1 MVIGLDKARTK
12 ADIEDWLDMYADK
25 DQQMGQ
31 KLLENFILEKS
42 GKKPKIYGPNS
53 RGYYYACK
61 PYNSYQKVF
70 AKTRIELLKKLTLY
84 YSDEREIKKGPL
96 TFAEMWNEWMD
107 YRRLCMATPTERGLS
122 PLTITK
128 QETDYNRF
136 FAGSELEKMKLPD
149 ITTAVLNDTFLR
161 IIIAKKIQK
170 RAFTNI
176 LGYINDMFERA
187 IDSGYINNNPC
198 ARVNRK
204 LLRLKC
210 AEPPLKDDEDRIL
223 TTEQYNALM
232 TEILKQEQKHPKN
245 MCNYAIE
252 LAMYTGLRVGELAA
266 LRRGDIRSGFL
277 HVEYSEHEIRQRGKR
292 TEYYIAEPKNHRH
305 RAIPLT
311 AKMEQV
317 IAKIDAVSSPSADDF
332 LFRDLQTGEKKTPHA
347 IARATTRRGE
357 WAGIEKVSI
366 HRIRRTVASNL
377 IINGVP
383 PLVVSDWL
391 GHEPEVDARH
401 YQYNTLTLAEQRRLL
416 EDTET
421 KIIPF
426 REAV

>member
-1 MVIGLDKARTK
+1 
-12 ADIEDWLDMYADK
+12 
-25 DQQMGQ
+25 
-31 KLLENFILEKS
+31 
-42 GKKPKIYGPNS
+42 
-53 RGYYYACK
+53 
-61 PYNSYQKVF
+61 
-70 AKTRIELLKKLTLY
+70 
-84 YSDEREIKKGPL
+84 
-96 TFAEMWNEWMD
+96 
-107 YRRLCMATPTERGLS
+107 
-122 PLTITK
+122 
-128 QETDYNRF
+128 
-136 FAGSELEKMKLPD
+136 MKLPD

-176 LGYINDMFERA
+176 YGYINDMFERA

-198 ARVNRK
+198 ARVNKK

-277 HVEYSEHEIRQRGKR
+277 HVDYSEHEIRQRGKR

-317 IAKIDAVSSPSADDF
+317 IEKIDAVSSPTADDF

-377 IINGVP
+377 IVNGVP
-383 PLVVSDWL
+383 SLVVSDWL
-391 GHEPEVDARH
+391 GHEPEVDAKH